1 MRENKIL
8 RIVSYIL
15 LPVLVGIL
23 IISLVYTFAKDSYD
37 EYMDKSYFDTESFAS
52 DHMTYLA
59 NRARTLIYSNYANE
73 IDGENRIIYDYSYNR
88 RELKDS
94 YFIIK
99 YGNKIITNVKYYY
112 TVEQISNY
120 IASQEGE
127 KIRIEKGEVKE
138 GHLARKY

>member
-1 MRENKIL
+1 MCELFDVKIT
-8 RIVSYIL
+8 
-15 LPVLVGIL
+15 
-23 IISLVYTFAKDSYD
+23 SL
-37 EYMDKSYFDTESFAS
+37 KSKLY
-52 DHMTYLA
+52 YLT
-59 NRARTLIYSNYANE
+59 NS
-73 IDGENRIIYDYSYNR
+73 
-88 RELKDS
+88 DS